1 MMVAAFARPR
11 WSVSIAAVG
20 LSLCALAPAWAA
32 PADDPH
38 SQASSAEGDISA
50 AIIELDSASRL
61 MAHDPAPYKRGD
73 QRAFNALVGESGG
86 GHARQVGNPGDA
98 TGALNRT
105 YAQNDK
111 PASPAKDS
119 RAAGDPPHPV
129 MSAASSGPGSQSHG
143 GGPTLYT
150 QAQAEKG
157 EQAYAQ
163 QCASC
168 HGAQQQ
174 GATAPAIAGTAF
186 LKKAQLLDWSV
197 ADLRTIV
204 VTTMPRS
211 NPGSL
216 SPQQYA
222 DVLAYLLDRD
232 CYPAGQQP
240 FPTTATDAIENAKLE
255 PMNGGGQ
262 NGTCPVQQSKQGA
275 SGK

>member
-1 MMVAAFARPR
+1 MRVAALARPR
-11 WSVSIAAVG
+11 LSVPVAAAG
-20 LSLCALAPAWAA
+20 LCLCALVPARAGAA
-32 PADDPH
+32 DNPH
-38 SQASSAEGDISA
+38 S
-50 AIIELDSASRL
+50 
-61 MAHDPAPYKRGD
+61 
-73 QRAFNALVGESGG
+73 
-86 GHARQVGNPGDA
+86 
-98 TGALNRT
+98 
-105 YAQNDK
+105 
-111 PASPAKDS
+111 
-119 RAAGDPPHPV
+119 
-129 MSAASSGPGSQSHG
+129 G

-150 QAQAEKG
+150 QAQARQG
-157 EQAYAQ
+157 EEAYAQ

-174 GATAPAIAGTAF
+174 GATAPPIAGTGF

-222 DVLAYLLDRD
+222 DILAYLLDRD

-240 FPTTATDAIENAKLE
+240 FPTTATNAIKDAKLK
-255 PMNGGGQ
+255 PMSGGQ
-262 NGTCPVQQSKQGA
+262 RGTCPVQQAGNQGA